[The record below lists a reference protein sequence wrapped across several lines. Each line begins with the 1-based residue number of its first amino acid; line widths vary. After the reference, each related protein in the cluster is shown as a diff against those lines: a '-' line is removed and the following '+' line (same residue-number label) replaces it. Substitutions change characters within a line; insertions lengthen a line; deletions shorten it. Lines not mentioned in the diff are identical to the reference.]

1 MKLIVFFS
9 GIIALFFSCT
19 KQDTKLFVVHE
30 DLGKQFENK
39 LTYTQEFNPYTYRN
53 FYNGAGVALGDIN
66 NDGLLDIYLT
76 GNLVDNKLLLNKGNW
91 KFEDIT
97 EKAGV
102 ACKGVWSTGVTF
114 ADVNGDG
121 LLDIYVCKSGKPG
134 GSNRHNELFINQGDL
149 TFSEESKSFGLDV
162 LGLSVHAAFFDA
174 DLDGDLDCY
183 VLNNSLRSVGGYDLI
198 KDQRYTA
205 DPNGEGN
212 KFFENQDGVYVD
224 VSTEKGILTSTIGFG
239 LGITLSDFNNDRF
252 PDLYISNDFF
262 ERDYFYLNNKNGFEE
277 SLESQFQSISMGAMG
292 ADAAD
297 LNNDLKPDL
306 FVTEMLPAN
315 LKRQKL
321 KAKYDSW
328 DKYSLMDKKGYFHQ
342 YPRNSLQR
350 NLGNDQ
356 FLEISRFSGVAATEW
371 SWASLLF
378 DMDNDGLNDIFVAN
392 GIYKDLL
399 DRDYLAYM
407 ANETQVQM
415 LLDNREDAIEKLIDI
430 MPSEAVPNNAF
441 RNLGGFKFEDKTEA
455 WGLAIPSFSN
465 GNAYGDL
472 DNDGDLDLIV
482 NNVNMPSLFY
492 ENKTDTLVARSL
504 SLRLKSDSKNTFAV
518 GAKAIIY
525 YDQGK
530 QQMKEQ
536 FPSRGFQSSVANS
549 LHFGLGKSKQID
561 SLKILW
567 PNGSQEVFYD
577 LQSNFQHTIHQK
589 NTDSVTEFPV
599 EKAKKKLPK
608 KSTIVFE
615 HKENNWSEF
624 NRERLIPQ
632 MNHNDGPALATA
644 DLNKDGITDF
654 YIGGGKNQTGAL
666 FISDGTD
673 FKKIQTP
680 FEISNRSE
688 DTDAIFFD
696 GDQDGDF
703 DLIVTSGGKSF
714 SKFSSDLDDRY
725 YENIGGANFVIKKK
739 AFSFRTH
746 FSSSA
751 VGTGDF
757 NGDGAI
763 DLVIGERFDLKT
775 YGKKASIHLLLN
787 QGRGTFSE
795 TLVSDFKEVG
805 MVTDLIVSDLNQ
817 DGWPDLVACGEWM
830 PISVWINSKGSFS
843 DQTDQYGLAKTNGLW
858 NALFIKDINQ
868 DSIPDILAGNL
879 GQNTFFKAGMKFFLN
894 DFDNNGTEEQIIC
907 QYINQDYYPIVDKD
921 ELISQLPYL
930 KKKIVKYENYSNA
943 RIQDLF
949 TETQLNESYK
959 SELHVLE
966 TSLFLSTPKGKYNRE
981 DLPQEIQYAPIYAL
995 TLLDE
1000 ENASSKGT
1008 FYLGGNH
1015 YLVKPQ
1021 FGRYD
1026 ASKGWAVNY
1035 SFKRDKIEFE
1045 EPKIL
1050 GVNGQIRQ
1058 LEIVNLQTGKQLL
1071 IGVNNQAVELLL
1083 LEKNQQKKE

>member
-1 MKLIVFFS
+1 M
-9 GIIALFFSCT
+9 
-19 KQDTKLFVVHE
+19 
-30 DLGKQFENK
+30 
-39 LTYTQEFNPYTYRN
+39 
-53 FYNGAGVALGDIN
+53 
-66 NDGLLDIYLT
+66 
-76 GNLVDNKLLLNKGNW
+76 NKGNW

-134 GSNRHNELFINQGDL
+134 GNNRHNELFINKGNL
-149 TFSEESKSFGLDV
+149 TFSEESKSYGLDV

-183 VLNNSLRSVGGYDLI
+183 VQNNSLRSVGGYDLI
-198 KDQRYTA
+198 KDQRYTP
-205 DPNGEGN
+205 DPNREGN
-212 KFFENQDGVYVD
+212 KFFENQNGIFID

-239 LGITLSDFNNDRF
+239 LGITLSYFNNDRL

-262 ERDYFYLNNKNGFEE
+262 ERYYLYLNNKNSFEE

-306 FVTEMLPAN
+306 FVTEMLPAT

-328 DKYSLMDKKGYFHQ
+328 DKYNLMDKKGYFHQ
-342 YPRNSLQR
+342 FPRNSLQR
-350 NLGNDQ
+350 NIGNNQ
-356 FLEISRFSGVAATEW
+356 FLEISRYSGVAATEW

-378 DMDNDGLNDIFVAN
+378 DMNNDGLNDIFVAN

-415 LLDNREDAIEKLIDI
+415 LLNNRENAIEKLIDI

-441 RNLGGFKFEDKTEA
+441 ENLGEFKFEDKTKE

-482 NNVNMPSLFY
+482 NNVNMPSFFY
-492 ENKTDTLVARSL
+492 ENKTDTLKARSL
-504 SLRLKSDSKNTFAV
+504 SLRLKTDSKNTFAV

-525 YDQGK
+525 YDKGK

-549 LHFGLGKSKQID
+549 LHFGLGNSKQVD

-567 PNGSQEVFYD
+567 PNGSEELFYD
-577 LQSNFQHTIHQK
+577 LKSNFQHTIRQK
-589 NTDSVTEFPV
+589 NTTSLTESQV
-599 EKAKKKLPK
+599 EKTTKNLPK
-608 KSTIVFE
+608 SISIAFE

-666 FISDGTD
+666 FLSHGDD
-673 FKKIQTP
+673 FEKIQTP

-688 DTDAIFFD
+688 DTDAVFFD
-696 GDQDGDF
+696 GDQDGDL

-725 YENIGGANFVIKKK
+725 YENTGNNNFKIKKD
-739 AFSFRTH
+739 AFSFTTH
-746 FSSSA
+746 FSSSS
-751 VGTGDF
+751 VGIGDF
-757 NGDGAI
+757 NHDGTI

-775 YGKKASIHLLLN
+775 YGKKASIHLFLN
-787 QGRGTFSE
+787 QGQGMFTE
-795 TLVSDFKEVG
+795 KLVSDFKEAG
-805 MVTDLIVSDLNQ
+805 MITDLAVSDINQ
-817 DGWPDLVACGEWM
+817 DGWVDLVACGEWM
-830 PISVWINSKGSFS
+830 PISIWINSNGSFS
-843 DQTDQYGLAKTNGLW
+843 NQTNQYGLTQTHGLW
-858 NALFIKDINQ
+858 NTLLVKDINK
-868 DSIPDILAGNL
+868 DNTPDILAGNL
-879 GQNTFFKAGMKFFLN
+879 WKNTFFKKGMKFYLN

-930 KKKIVKYENYSNA
+930 KKKIVKYENYANA

-949 TETQLNESYK
+949 SATQLNESYV
-959 SELHVLE
+959 SELHILE
-966 TSLFLSTPKGKYNRE
+966 TSLFLSQPEGGFDRQQM
-981 DLPQEIQYAPIYAL
+981 PQELQYAPMYAL
-995 TLLDE
+995 THHTEDNTSTE
-1000 ENASSKGT
+1000 GT

-1026 ASKGWAVNY
+1026 ASKGWALNY
-1035 SFKRDKIEFE
+1035 SFSEDKIEFE
-1045 EPKIL
+1045 EPEIL
-1050 GVNGQIRQ
+1050 GIKGQIRQ
-1058 LEIVNLQTGKQLL
+1058 LEIVNLQTDKQLL
-1071 IGVNNQAVELLL
+1071 IGVNNQAGKLLQL
-1083 LEKNQQKKE
+1083 VKN

>member
-1 MKLIVFFS
+1 M
-9 GIIALFFSCT
+9 
-19 KQDTKLFVVHE
+19 
-30 DLGKQFENK
+30 
-39 LTYTQEFNPYTYRN
+39 
-53 FYNGAGVALGDIN
+53 
-66 NDGLLDIYLT
+66 
-76 GNLVDNKLLLNKGNW
+76 NKGNW

-134 GSNRHNELFINQGDL
+134 GNNRHNELFINKGNL
-149 TFSEESKSFGLDV
+149 TFSEESKSYGLDV

-183 VLNNSLRSVGGYDLI
+183 VQNNSLRSVGGYDLI
-198 KDQRYTA
+198 KDQRYTP
-205 DPNGEGN
+205 DPNREGN
-212 KFFENQDGVYVD
+212 KFFENQNGIFID

-239 LGITLSDFNNDRF
+239 LGITLSDFNNDRL

-262 ERDYFYLNNKNGFEE
+262 ERDYLYLNNKNSFEE

-306 FVTEMLPAN
+306 FVTEMLPAT

-328 DKYSLMDKKGYFHQ
+328 DKYNLMDKKGYFHQ
-342 YPRNSLQR
+342 FPRNSLQR
-350 NLGNDQ
+350 NIGNNQ
-356 FLEISRFSGVAATEW
+356 FLEISRYSGVAATEW

-378 DMDNDGLNDIFVAN
+378 DMNNDGLNDIFVAN

-415 LLDNREDAIEKLIDI
+415 LLNNRENAIEKLIDI

-441 RNLGGFKFEDKTEA
+441 ENLGEFKFENKTKEL
-455 WGLAIPSFSN
+455 GLAIPSFSN

-482 NNVNMPSLFY
+482 NNVNMPSFFY
-492 ENKTDTLVARSL
+492 ENKTDTLKARSL
-504 SLRLKSDSKNTFAV
+504 SLRLKTDSKNTFAV

-525 YDQGK
+525 YDKGK

-549 LHFGLGKSKQID
+549 LHFCLGNSKQVD

-567 PNGSQEVFYD
+567 PNGSEELFYD
-577 LQSNFQHTIHQK
+577 LKSNFQHTIRQK
-589 NTDSVTEFPV
+589 NTTSLTESQV
-599 EKAKKKLPK
+599 EKTTKNLPK
-608 KSTIVFE
+608 SISIAFE

-666 FISDGTD
+666 FLSHGDD
-673 FKKIQTP
+673 FEKIQTP

-688 DTDAIFFD
+688 DTDAVFFD
-696 GDQDGDF
+696 GDQDGDL

-725 YENIGGANFVIKKK
+725 YENTGNNNFKIKKD
-739 AFSFRTH
+739 AFSFTTH
-746 FSSSA
+746 FSSSS
-751 VGTGDF
+751 VGIGDF
-757 NGDGAI
+757 NHDGTI

-775 YGKKASIHLLLN
+775 YGKKASIHLFLN
-787 QGRGTFSE
+787 QGQGMFTE
-795 TLVSDFKEVG
+795 KLVSDFKEAG
-805 MVTDLIVSDLNQ
+805 MITDLAVSDINQ
-817 DGWPDLVACGEWM
+817 DGWVDLVACGEWM
-830 PISVWINSKGSFS
+830 PISIWINSNGSFS
-843 DQTDQYGLAKTNGLW
+843 NQTNQYGLTQTHGLW
-858 NALFIKDINQ
+858 NTLLVKDINK
-868 DSIPDILAGNL
+868 DNTPDILAGNL
-879 GQNTFFKAGMKFFLN
+879 WKNTFFKKGMKFYLN

-930 KKKIVKYENYSNA
+930 KKKIVKYENYANA

-949 TETQLNESYK
+949 SATQLNESYV
-959 SELHVLE
+959 SELHILE
-966 TSLFLSTPKGKYNRE
+966 TSLFLSQPEGGFDRQQM
-981 DLPQEIQYAPIYAL
+981 PQELQYAPMYAL
-995 TLLDE
+995 THHTEDNTSTE
-1000 ENASSKGT
+1000 GT

-1026 ASKGWAVNY
+1026 ASKGWALNY
-1035 SFKRDKIEFE
+1035 SFSEDKIEFE
-1045 EPKIL
+1045 EPEIL
-1050 GVNGQIRQ
+1050 GIKGQIRQ
-1058 LEIVNLQTGKQLL
+1058 LEIVNLQTDKQLL
-1071 IGVNNQAVELLL
+1071 IGVNNQAGKLLQL
-1083 LEKNQQKKE
+1083 VKN